1 LKERHKERTIERGNT
16 EAVEAEC
23 AIVKEVADVS
33 RLGGHGAEG
42 VGTAGGEGVHADQ
55 QHVHQQGPGVA
66 VRQEV
71 QRRAQDAE
79 APQEVPGRNTGCCCS
94 GAGAEDTGVMDSTV
108 LLHDAVACDCIA
120 CTVYSYATNS
130 NTLSKARP
138 WSELRYIN
146 LQVIG

>member
-1 LKERHKERTIERGNT
+1 MKERHKERTIERGIT

-79 APQEVPGRNTGCCCS
+79 APQEVPGRNTGCCCCSGS
-94 GAGAEDTGVMDSTV
+94 GAGHRRYGWHSAASRCGG
-108 LLHDAVACDCIA
+108 LRLHC
-120 CTVYSYATNS
+120 
-130 NTLSKARP
+130 LHG
-138 WSELRYIN
+138 L
-146 LQVIG
+146 